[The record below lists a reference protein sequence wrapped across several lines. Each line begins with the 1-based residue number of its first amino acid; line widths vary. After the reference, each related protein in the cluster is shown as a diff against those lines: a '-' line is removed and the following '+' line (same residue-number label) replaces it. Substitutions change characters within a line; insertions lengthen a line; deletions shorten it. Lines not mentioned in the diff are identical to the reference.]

1 MLIDYA
7 NLVAVALAVAAIVAA
22 SLIVAVTVIV
32 ETSYYRLRLCF
43 WIFILQLKIAAAA
56 YYTCH

>member
-7 NLVAVALAVAAIVAA
+7 NLVAAA
-22 SLIVAVTVIV
+22 LIVAVVVTVII

-56 YYTCH
+56 AYYNCH